1 MSLESILEHILQQ
14 ANTEKNSIIQEARLD
29 AERITS
35 AAQQEADILFREI
48 IAREKAAYENQ
59 RQWLI
64 VNARLEQKKNLLST
78 KQGWVDSVFKK
89 LKPTLKGDQLKK
101 QQVSPDKVKEVPE
114 DIDFY
119 LSKLRQDYETEI
131 ARIIF
136 EQ

>member
-14 ANTEKNSIIQEARLD
+14 ANTEKSSIIQEARLD

-48 IAREKAAYENQ
+48 IAKEKAAYENQ
-59 RQWLI
+59 RQRLI

-78 KQGWVDSVFKK
+78 KQGLVDSVFKK
-89 LKPTLKGDQLKK
+89 LKPTLKGEQFKK
-101 QQVSPDKVKEVPE
+101 QQVYQDKVKEVPE